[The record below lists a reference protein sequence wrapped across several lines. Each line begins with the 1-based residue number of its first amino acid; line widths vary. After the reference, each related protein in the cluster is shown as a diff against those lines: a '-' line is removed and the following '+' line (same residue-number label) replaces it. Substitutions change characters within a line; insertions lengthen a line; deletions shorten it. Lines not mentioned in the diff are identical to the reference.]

1 MGSLFSA
8 AGHLFAQLVDLF
20 QFYLSFP
27 IHNHTGDPLSDE
39 DITAAHYAKVRN
51 DFLANMATLLQEQ
64 GHHDITKG
72 TESPQL
78 VVFCARFQ

>member
-1 MGSLFSA
+1 MGSSFPA

-51 DFLANMATLLQEQ
+51 TSWQTWPLSCKEQ
-64 GHHDITKG
+64 GHHDIIKG
-72 TESPQL
+72 TEFHQL
-78 VVFCARFQ
+78 VVLCA

>member
-1 MGSLFSA
+1 MGSLSPA

-39 DITAAHYAKVRN
+39 DITAAHYAKVSI
-51 DFLANMATLLQEQ
+51 DPLADSPRSCKEQ
-64 GHHDITKG
+64 G
-72 TESPQL
+72 
-78 VVFCARFQ
+78 R